1 MQFLSQQFQLQ
12 NCIKMHVND
21 FLKLMADRTKYNV
34 MFYCRDQPGWV
45 GWVGSGLVGLVQEST
60 VFGWFS

>member
-1 MQFLSQQFQLQ
+1 
-12 NCIKMHVND
+12 MHVND

-45 GWVGSGLVGLVQEST
+45 GWVGSGWVGRVDWVFYVFYWEST